1 MELSDAQLQE
11 FRDRCLTAKVYGY
24 QIANADLYMVALAQE
39 VGQEVVPEDVS
50 KGSAAHLFGLAEEA
64 LEGRSGGHKKKGK
77 KAKAHVVEHK
87 AEKTEVKKTEIKKIE
102 PVEHKKAETEKI
114 EAKTETKIES
124 VEHKTA
130 EAEAKT
136 ETKSESKH
144 ADEDDEKAKKHSK

>member
-87 AEKTEVKKTEIKKIE
+87 AEKKTEIKKIE

-114 EAKTETKIES
+114 EAKTET
-124 VEHKTA
+124 A
-130 EAEAKT
+130 
-136 ETKSESKH
+136 SESKH